1 MESSLIFK
9 KRKINETKRQF
20 FGKINKTDKSL
31 AQLIRKKKRRH
42 KLLVSGIKKFT
53 DHITIKSTDIKRTIR
68 GYYND
73 IINNCMPILLT
84 TYMKQA
90 NSLKDLN

>member
-1 MESSLIFK
+1 MEISLIFK

-31 AQLIRKKKRRH
+31 AQLIRKKRRH
-42 KLLVSGIKKFT
+42 KLLVGGIKKST
-53 DHITIKSTDIKRTIR
+53 DHVTIKSTDIKRTIR